1 MTHRSRDSN
10 SGNAAQSSVS
20 PRQASVRAGKRQR
33 IAVAVLQR
41 GDRFL
46 IARRRANRPFAGF
59 WELPGGKCLP
69 GEDIEA
75 CLIREVRE
83 ETGVSV
89 VTAQRAATIEHVYP
103 DWVAEFHVF
112 FCSVVQGEPKAR
124 QSEEIAWIRWDEIR
138 QYRFPPAN
146 DELFA
151 QVAPVRSP
159 RAEGPSP

>member
-1 MTHRSRDSN
+1 MTHRSRDSH
-10 SGNAAQSSVS
+10 SGNAAQFSVR
-20 PRQASVRAGKRQR
+20 PRKAAVRAGKRQR

-46 IARRRANRPFAGF
+46 IARRGANGPFAGF

-69 GEDIEA
+69 GEDIES

-89 VTAQRAATIEHVYP
+89 VTAQRATTIEHAYP
-103 DWVAEFHVF
+103 DWVAELHVF
-112 FCSVVQGEPKAR
+112 FCTAMQGEPRAR
-124 QSEEIAWIRWDEIR
+124 QSEEIAWIRWDEIQ

-151 QVAPVRSP
+151 QVAPVPSP
-159 RAEGPSP
+159 RAQGISP